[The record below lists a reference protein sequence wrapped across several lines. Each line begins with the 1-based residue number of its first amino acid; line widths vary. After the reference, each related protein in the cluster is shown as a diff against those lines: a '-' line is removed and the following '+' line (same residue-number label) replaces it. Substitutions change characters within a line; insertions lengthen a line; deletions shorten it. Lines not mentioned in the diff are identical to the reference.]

1 MAALPNLQV
10 RQQNLGKFLQ
20 KRKERQK
27 SGPRSVVTSRHFCS
41 TNFFFL
47 GGCGWNNKNS
57 IEDKKLAHLFQKRR
71 FGCWKRRRQRLIP
84 WEKRGG
90 QKLCLSF
97 FIATT
102 TTAFRSFAVYNA
114 FLSLHPRNCR
124 AAKQFGSFKKE
135 PTSEWKFVGS

>member
-102 TTAFRSFAVYNA
+102 TTAF
-114 FLSLHPRNCR
+114 PRDHLQCTTLFYSSIREIVVPPSNL
-124 AAKQFGSFKKE
+124 GVFKKE
-135 PTSEWKFVGS
+135 PT